1 MGFWSSFENL
11 KICLF
16 RTICYME
23 FWSLSEMLKYV
34 SFRYKRYNIH
44 NHRYHI
50 VTFITKEQIFL
61 HFQSKSKT
69 VSNVW
74 YERALKYVLFRTI
87 LYQTIPYTM
96 KSYLKGHVRLHHR
109 SSK

>member
-1 MGFWSSFENL
+1 MLKYVSFH
-11 KICLF
+11 
-16 RTICYME
+16 TICYME

-69 VSNVW
+69 VCNVW
-74 YERALKYVLFRTI
+74 YERALEYVLFRTI
-87 LYQTIPYTM
+87 PYAM